1 MNPVGDHLPLRD
13 IHLPEPV
20 SWWPP
25 APGWWLLLML
35 LAAGAALVVFL
46 RHRYS
51 RNALQRAARQ
61 ALHQIGDAYRQSGD
75 SQVLVQQ
82 LSMWLR
88 RVTLSRYPRQEVAGL
103 TGGAWLRF
111 LDRTLAGDEFQH
123 GVGRVLTSAPYS
135 GDTRVDG
142 PALLQ
147 LCERWLHQLFKA
159 NGTAA

>member
-1 MNPVGDHLPLRD
+1 MNPGGDLPLRD

-35 LAAGAALVVFL
+35 LAALVALAVFL
-46 RHRYS
+46 QHRYS
-51 RNALQRAARQ
+51 RKALQRAARQ
-61 ALHQIGDAYRQSGD
+61 ALLQIGDAYRQSGD
-75 SQVLVQQ
+75 TRVLAQQ

-103 TGGAWLRF
+103 TGSAWLRF

-123 GVGRVLTSAPYS
+123 GVGRVLTAAPYS
-135 GDTRVDG
+135 ADTRVDG
-142 PALLQ
+142 PALLR
-147 LCERWLHQLFKA
+147 LCERWLQQLFKA
-159 NGTAA
+159 RGSAA